1 MIRIF
6 MVGMSSDRGGVESY
20 IVNLAAHLN
29 SEEFQI
35 VYDWREII
43 VDGVKWKRPK
53 NRHNYFKW
61 GNFWMNF
68 FKTNHFDCLYINAC
82 DIISIDLLRFG
93 RMAGIPVRIIH
104 SHSSGIQQ
112 GITQKLSLF
121 HRICE
126 WHNRKV
132 LHKYATHLLAC
143 SQVAGRWMF
152 DGRAF
157 QIIKNGIDL
166 DKYAYRDESRSKCRS
181 MFNIDNDVPL
191 IGCIGRLDPPKNPFR
206 SVEIAKAILRMRPDA
221 RIVFVGDGEMRSAL
235 QQKVA
240 ETGLEDKILFPG
252 AVDNVNEWMSAVDCL
267 MMPSLFEGLPFVLVE
282 AQAAGLPCIV
292 SSAVSQEAD
301 LSGLL
306 KFISLEAS
314 SETWAKEILDHCSRK
329 RPDIS
334 RQLAEAGY
342 SIKDSVKT
350 VEKILRMGMQ

>member
-1 MIRIF
+1 
-6 MVGMSSDRGGVESY
+6 MVGMSTDRGGVESY

-35 VYDWREII
+35 IYDWPEII
-43 VDGVKWKRPK
+43 VDGVKWKRPA

-61 GNFWMNF
+61 WHFWKNF
-68 FKTNHFDCLYINAC
+68 FQTNHFDWLYINAC
-82 DIISIDLLRFG
+82 DIVSIDLLRFG
-93 RMAGIPVRIIH
+93 RRAGIPVRIIH

-126 WHNRKV
+126 WHSRKI

-143 SQVAGRWMF
+143 SQVAGKWMF
-152 DGRAF
+152 DGRPF

-191 IGCIGRLDPPKNPFR
+191 IGCIGRLDPQKNPFR
-206 SVEIAKAILRMRPDA
+206 SVEIGKAVLQMRPDA
-221 RIVFVGDGEMRSAL
+221 GIVFVGDGEMRSVL

-240 ETGLEDKILFPG
+240 EAGLENKILFAG
-252 AVDNVNEWMSAVDCL
+252 AVGNVNEWMSAVDCL

-292 SSAVSQEAD
+292 SSAVSKEAD
-301 LSGLL
+301 LTGLL

-314 SETWAKEILDHCSRK
+314 SETWAKEISAHCSRK
-329 RPDIS
+329 RPDTR

-342 SIKDSVKT
+342 SIKDSVKAIEAIFRT
-350 VEKILRMGMQ
+350 SKQ